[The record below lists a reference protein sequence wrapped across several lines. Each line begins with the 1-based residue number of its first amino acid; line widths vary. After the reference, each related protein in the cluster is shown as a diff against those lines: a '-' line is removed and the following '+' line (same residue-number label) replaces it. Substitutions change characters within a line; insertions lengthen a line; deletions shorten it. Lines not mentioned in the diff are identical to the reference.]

1 VIERIADT
9 ATHGTDRAILLQRM
23 VFIKNFSGILRR
35 EVTDIGFD
43 AEYNVLGQLIIVAGH
58 CPKDHAVSGVLG
70 VTVIVVA
77 KEVDGP
83 QAMSSAKKTTDVPST
98 PIVYWLVVLLPRIS
112 RVWL

>member
-1 VIERIADT
+1 MIERIADT

-77 KEVDGP
+77 NARAP
-83 QAMSSAKKTTDVPST
+83 TRQ
-98 PIVYWLVVLLPRIS
+98 PIVFTGRALANS
-112 RVWL
+112 RQFIFA